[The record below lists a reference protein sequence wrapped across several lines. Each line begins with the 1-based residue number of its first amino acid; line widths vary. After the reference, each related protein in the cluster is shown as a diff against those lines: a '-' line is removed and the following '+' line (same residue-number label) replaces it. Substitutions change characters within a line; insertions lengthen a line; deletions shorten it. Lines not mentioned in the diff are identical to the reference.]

1 MTMTPF
7 RTVLIGFG
15 KIAAGN
21 AADPVM
27 SKTYKYACHAQVLKA
42 HPAFDWR
49 AVVDPS
55 PEARRRAR
63 EDWGVKHVFATLEEL
78 YDIYPPDIAVIST
91 PPDARLEILR
101 HLPEVRAILV
111 EKPLGTGE
119 DDAAAF
125 VADCRRREIPAQ
137 VNFWRRA
144 DRTFRTLAEG
154 ELENLVG
161 ETQAAFGIYGNGLRN
176 NGIHM
181 VDFVRML
188 IGEIS
193 WVQASHGS
201 GSEHRGPY
209 RDDVEFSFSLGLVNG
224 VVVQMQPVDFVNYR
238 ENGLDIWG
246 TRGRLSI
253 MQDCR
258 TILHC
263 PMQKNGGL
271 SGTNEIG
278 SDRPRSLAT
287 TFGEALYQMHDD
299 LARSLTAGSPL
310 VCPAVDALKSE
321 RVIDALLCSRGDLGR
336 VIRLE
341 NP

>member
-1 MTMTPF
+1 MTPF
-7 RTVLIGFG
+7 RTALIGFG
-15 KIAAGN
+15 QVAAGN

-42 HPAFDWR
+42 HPAFDWQ

-55 PEARRRAR
+55 PEARSRAR
-63 EDWGVKHVFATLEEL
+63 EDWGVANVFATLAEL
-78 YDIYPPDIAVIST
+78 HDNCPPDVAVIST
-91 PPDARLEILR
+91 PPDARLEILQQ
-101 HLPEVRAILV
+101 LPDVKAILA

-119 DDAAAF
+119 ADAAAF
-125 VADCRRREIPAQ
+125 VADCERFGIPVQ

-144 DRTFRTLAEG
+144 DRTFRALAEG
-154 ELENLVG
+154 GLDNLIG

-193 WVQASHGS
+193 SVQAMEDA
-201 GSEHRGPY
+201 GSEHRKPLGN
-209 RDDVEFSFSLGLVNG
+209 DVEFPFSLGLANG
-224 VVVQMQPVDFVNYR
+224 VTVQMQPVDFAHYR

-246 TRGRLSI
+246 TSGRLSI

-263 PMQKNGGL
+263 PSQEHGGL
-271 SGTNEIG
+271 SGNSEIA
-278 SDRPRSLAT
+278 SDRPRSLAA
-287 TFGEALYQMHDD
+287 TFGEALYEMHNN
-299 LARSLTAGSPL
+299 LARFLTDGSPL
-310 VCPAVDALKSE
+310 ICPAVDALKSE
-321 RVIDALLCSRGDLGR
+321 RVIDALLRSRGEGGR
-336 VIRLE
+336 TIRLE
-341 NP
+341 DA

>member
-1 MTMTPF
+1 MIPF
-7 RTVLIGFG
+7 TTVLIGFG
-15 KIAAGN
+15 RIAAGN

-27 SKTYKYACHAQVLKA
+27 SKPYKYACHAQVLKA
-42 HPAFDWR
+42 HPAYDWQ

-78 YDIYPPDIAVIST
+78 HDNCPPDIAVIST
-91 PPDARLEILR
+91 PPGARLEIMQ

-125 VADCRRREIPAQ
+125 VAVCQRREIPVQ

-144 DRTFRTLAEG
+144 DRTFRALAAG

-193 WVQASHGS
+193 WVQVPQGA
-201 GSEHRGPY
+201 GSEHCGPL
-209 RDDVEFSFSLGLVNG
+209 RNDVEFPFSLGLANG
-224 VVVQMQPVDFVNYR
+224 VVVQMQPVDFANYR

-263 PMQKNGGL
+263 PMQEHGGL
-271 SGTNEIG
+271 SGTREIG

-287 TFGEALYQMHDD
+287 TFGEALYEMHDD
-299 LARSLTAGSPL
+299 LARSLTEGSPL
-310 VCPAVDALKSE
+310 VCPATDALKSE
-321 RVIDALLCSRGDLGR
+321 RVIDALLRSRGDGGR